1 MAVRGCSVSPR
12 AGLDRAAVVKAAA
25 ALADGEGLEHL
36 TLGRVAEHLGV
47 RAPSLYNHVA
57 GLGDLRR
64 GVAALG
70 AEQLA
75 DRLMRAAVGKSGE
88 QAIFA
93 IADAYRSF
101 AKEHPGLYAATLRAP
116 QRGDARYL
124 AAAEVILEVV
134 GAALEPYRLDPEDLI
149 DAIRGL
155 RSLSHG
161 FVSLELSGG
170 FGMPQDVDRSFSQA
184 VRTYLLG
191 LTCARERASENPKE
205 IPKRP

>member
-1 MAVRGCSVSPR
+1 MSPR
-12 AGLDRAAVVKAAA
+12 MGLDREAVVEAAA
-25 ALADGEGLEHL
+25 ALTDEEGLEGL
-36 TLGRVAEHLGV
+36 TLGRVAERLGV

-64 GVAALG
+64 GVAAVG
-70 AEQLA
+70 TEQLG

-93 IADAYRSF
+93 IADAYRAF
-101 AKEHPGLYAATLRAP
+101 AKEHPGLYAAILRAP
-116 QRGDARYL
+116 EPGDARCQ
-124 AAAEVILEVV
+124 AAAEAILEVV
-134 GAALEPYRLDPEDLI
+134 GAAFQTYRLDPVEHI

-170 FGMPQDVDRSFSQA
+170 FGMLQDVERSFRRA

-191 LTCARERASENPKE
+191 LTCAG
-205 IPKRP
+205 